1 MYVYVSDRF
10 RIKQILYAT
19 DFVNTHTHTHTHTH
33 TLQTLHTHEHTRT
46 HTVQGRCYVFN
57 TKVVRDP
64 SHSQIRELCLSYLR
78 LWQKADKSGRWL
90 HAD

>member
-19 DFVNTHTHTHTHTH
+19 DFVITH